1 MAGRRTEARRSSPAR
16 LRHEWYFPCPM
27 AHPSTTTA
35 FPTMVGDRSLRP
47 AGLRY
52 RKPHT
57 VPHTFAGLLIE
68 AGNPSSTCRSSS
80 GTTPRPS
87 LWLSLGTCCPEG
99 TGAVD
104 RWTTRQSAI
113 LAQPTTARPKQLLVD
128 PSRYPR
134 GI

>member
-1 MAGRRTEARRSSPAR
+1 MELEWRDVERKPGGVVLLGYGMNGVSHAQWRTRRRRQLFQP
-16 LRHEWYFPCPM
+16 W
-27 AHPSTTTA
+27 
-35 FPTMVGDRSLRP
+35 LRP